1 MEGAR
6 LTDMFIIGDHY
17 GRSRERV
24 AALLADVGPGAA
36 DVPVPTCP
44 GWSVHDV
51 VAHLFGII
59 EDAIAGR
66 INGIPRPEQTDEQV
80 LRYRDETLG
89 SMLDKWASF
98 APLFQSAITERQVW
112 PALFDVISHEHDI
125 RNALGDT
132 GGRDVDTMLVAATRL
147 IEAVDGPAI
156 RVRFPDG
163 AAAENATA
171 RSGAEVY
178 ELTTTPFEV
187 VRFRLGRR
195 TNPQVRSLGWS
206 QDPTPI
212 LDQLFVF
219 GPATET
225 VEASDTTA

>member
-1 MEGAR
+1 M
-6 LTDMFIIGDHY
+6 TDAFNIGEHY
-17 GRSRERV
+17 GRSRQRV
-24 AALLADVGPGAA
+24 AALLADAGPMAA
-36 DVPVPTCP
+36 DVTVPTCP
-44 GWSVHDV
+44 GWSVHDI

-66 INGIPRPEQTDEQV
+66 INGIPQPEQTDEQV
-80 LRYRDETLG
+80 QRHRDETLG
-89 SMLDKWASF
+89 SMLDKWAAF

-132 GGRDVDTMLVAATRL
+132 GGRDVDTVLVAATRL

-156 RVRFPDG
+156 RVRFQDG
-163 AAAENATA
+163 AMAENDPAT
-171 RSGAEVY
+171 SGVEVY

-195 TNPQVRSLGWS
+195 TAAQVRGLRWS

-212 LDQLFVF
+212 LDQLLVF
-219 GPATET
+219 GPAAET

>member
-1 MEGAR
+1 M
-6 LTDMFIIGDHY
+6 TDVFNIGDHY
-17 GRSRERV
+17 RRSRERV
-24 AALLADVGPGAA
+24 SALLADTGPGAA

-80 LRYRDETLG
+80 QRHSDEALG

-98 APLFQSAITERQVW
+98 APLFQSAITERHVW

-132 GGRDVDTMLVAATRL
+132 GGRDVDTVLVAATRL

-156 RVRFPDG
+156 RVRFQDG
-163 AAAENATA
+163 VTAENASAT
-171 RSGAEVY
+171 SGVETY
-178 ELTTTPFEV
+178 ELATTPFEV

-195 TNPQVRSLGWS
+195 THAQVLSLRWS

-212 LDQLFVF
+212 LHRLFVF
-219 GPATET
+219 GPSTET

>member
-1 MEGAR
+1 MQR
-6 LTDMFIIGDHY
+6 H
-17 GRSRERV
+17 
-24 AALLADVGPGAA
+24 
-36 DVPVPTCP
+36 
-44 GWSVHDV
+44 
-51 VAHLFGII
+51 
-59 EDAIAGR
+59 
-66 INGIPRPEQTDEQV
+66 
-80 LRYRDETLG
+80 RDETLG

-98 APLFQSAITERQVW
+98 APLFRSAITERQGW

-156 RVRFPDG
+156 RVRFQNG
-163 AAAENATA
+163 ATAENAPAT
-171 RSGAEVY
+171 SGVDVY

-195 TNPQVRSLGWS
+195 TNAQVLGLRWS
-206 QDPTPI
+206 QDPMPI
-212 LDQLFVF
+212 LDRLFVF
-219 GPATET
+219 GPATEM